1 MERRQSTSLI
11 GHDWSTGRWGLII
24 LVGFWYRK
32 PSTSNR
38 GFYFSFASR
47 RCLEPAQQQKDIEE
61 DEAEES
67 CRAVAELPDTRD
79 TTWHNTTQHLQLI
92 NFIKNHKRYG
102 HKSEIVLNHDNFISF
117 WHQMTGLKRTR
128 EKHRK
133 TRNHSISLLSGK
145 VYDMYTVR
153 ILAAYCHSTGEWGDK
168 QESRGRLQGLH

>member
-1 MERRQSTSLI
+1 MTGLQVADSTSSLISQPVALTGSYFQVPKSFKLVMERRQSTSLI

-24 LVGFWYRK
+24 LVGFWCRK

-102 HKSEIVLNHDNFISF
+102 HKSEIVLNHEIILFHFGIKWPD
-117 WHQMTGLKRTR
+117 LKGH
-128 EKHRK
+128 EKNIEK
-133 TRNHSISLLSGK
+133 LGITPYHS
-145 VYDMYTVR
+145 
-153 ILAAYCHSTGEWGDK
+153 
-168 QESRGRLQGLH
+168 